1 MKIVA
6 DENIPLLDHYFGDLG
21 QLIVKPGRAITPADV
36 RDADL
41 LLVRSVTHVD
51 KHLLENSSVKFV
63 GSATTG
69 ADHLDTHWLDE
80 AGIRWSIAEG
90 CNSEA
95 VAEYVVCVIAA
106 LQKMEY
112 LLQRNL
118 RAGVI
123 GVGNIGKKVVDK
135 LQALDFEVIVHDPLR
150 AENEK
155 NFISTPLEE
164 FHDLDF
170 ISVHTPLTSQG
181 PHPTLHMIDKNFL
194 LRQKKESILLNAGRG
209 AVINFADLKHSG
221 QYLNWCLDVWEFE
234 PKIDLEILGISLIA
248 TPHIAGYSVQAKYRG
263 TEMLYHA
270 ACKLGVIPVYP
281 KSEVIFPTKP
291 LPSGH
296 ALSDWQDV
304 VLKIYDPRHTSQQM
318 KEEMLSH
325 HDTFDHLR
333 KHFTERH
340 EFAYVKVRDAH
351 LSEDDVELLKR
362 LGLSHFESVVA

>member
-21 QLIVKPGRAITPADV
+21 ELLVKPGRAITHEDV

-69 ADHLDTHWLDE
+69 ADHLDTHWLNE
-80 AGIRWSIAEG
+80 AGIRWAIARG

-112 LLQRNL
+112 LLQNNP

-123 GVGNIGKKVVDK
+123 GVGNVGRKVVDK
-135 LQALDFEVIVHDPLR
+135 LTALGFEVIVHDPVR
-150 AENEK
+150 AQHEK
-155 NFISTPLEE
+155 DFVSTPLEA
-164 FHDLDF
+164 FTDLDLVS
-170 ISVHTPLTSQG
+170 IHTPLTHQG
-181 PHPTLHMIDKNFL
+181 DHPTFHMIDKQFL
-194 LRQKKESILLNAGRG
+194 SRQKKESILLNAGRG
-209 AVINFADLKHSG
+209 SVINFADLKHAG
-221 QYLNWCLDVWEFE
+221 QYLNWCLDVWEHE
-234 PKIDLEILGISLIA
+234 PKIDLEILGTAVIA

-263 TEMLYHA
+263 TEMIYQE
-270 ACKLGVIPVYP
+270 ACEQGVIIPQP
-281 KSEVIFPTKP
+281 KSEVIFPSKT
-291 LPSGH
+291 LTSGH
-296 ALSDWQDV
+296 SLNDWRDV
-304 VLKIYDPRHTSQQM
+304 VLKIYDPRYTSQQI

-333 KHFTERH
+333 KHFSERH
-340 EFAYVKVRDAH
+340 EFAFVNVRDAR
-351 LSEDDVELLKR
+351 LSEDDVDLLKR
-362 LGLSHFESVVA
+362 LGLCHLESVVA